1 MTAEAMS
8 EMGKR
13 SKAKN
18 HQTSLLEA
26 EAIVPRSIVQQAM
39 DFTAPR
45 GRMEMGGLLIGH
57 IDSDGVT
64 HVVTGFFPE
73 QLRATPG
80 YCEFDGSWVAL
91 AASACN
97 FANENS
103 SDSSSPDLR
112 VVGWIHTHPD
122 LGLFLSSI
130 DVSTY
135 SSLREMVPDSRFIAI
150 VVDPLRNED
159 GVFPSEKRPRHY
171 VRASG
176 HSDIE
181 VGLRERY
188 HLFLNRLQEIRR
200 DKGDEGI
207 PAVLP
212 GDLRVERLL
221 RGDSDDSQI
230 AMRKGFQ
237 QLKSR
242 VWQLEDE
249 VTSYRSSL
257 KGMSEIRR
265 QLESIRSRLKTLES
279 RERNFFSVFSRLFG

>member
-1 MTAEAMS
+1 
-8 EMGKR
+8 MGKR

-103 SDSSSPDLR
+103 SDPSTPELR

>member
-1 MTAEAMS
+1 
-8 EMGKR
+8 MGKR

>member
-1 MTAEAMS
+1 
-8 EMGKR
+8 MGKR

-135 SSLREMVPDSRFIAI
+135 SSLRGMVPDSRFIAI

>member
-1 MTAEAMS
+1 
-8 EMGKR
+8 MGKR

-135 SSLREMVPDSRFIAI
+135 SSLRGMVPDSRFIAI

-279 RERNFFSVFSRLFG
+279 RERNFFTVFSRLFG